1 MTALLVVGLAEV
13 LSERNHLAAD
23 LKLACA
29 RCKLKVDVLDDVL
42 ALVAPVSDN
51 AAANELVPAA
61 PLEFGLISGLSA
73 DLLHAVTAALS
84 ALELENGVNHKSAA
98 ELVGLGGSLEALE
111 DLHLLLRHVDEVVH
125 VEELGRLPDL
135 LQIGAAEALLDDD
148 VDQALVH

>member
-13 LSERNHLAAD
+13 LSERDHLAAD
-23 LKLACA
+23 LKLAGAGCE
-29 RCKLKVDVLDDVL
+29 LEVDVLDDVL
-42 ALVAPVSDN
+42 ALVSPVGDN

-61 PLEFGLISGLSA
+61 SLELSFISGVSFYF
-73 DLLHAVTAALS
+73 LHSFTAALC

-111 DLHLLLRHVDEVVH
+111 DLHLLLGHVDEVVH

-135 LQIGAAEALLDDD
+135 LQIGATEALLDDD